1 MVVDCK
7 KNRTGNSVKEET
19 EKDEIEKRKSES
31 VG

>member
-7 KNRTGNSVKEET
+7 KNRTGNSVEET
-19 EKDEIEKRKSES
+19 EKDEIEKRKGES